1 MAAPDSISP
10 RRVALRHVPRPP
22 VPAGRLRPAVPGKE
36 YERRMAALV
45 DAADADWVV
54 VYGDREH
61 NANLAFFCGFDP
73 RFEEALL
80 LLGPGG
86 RRVLVV
92 GNEGLGYVPV
102 TSVPLEAM
110 LAQSFS
116 LMGQRRTSAPR
127 LADVLAQAGLA
138 PGQRVAVVGW
148 KYLEPEEDEQAA
160 APAWVPALLIRVL
173 QRIVG
178 PDGVVRDATAVV
190 CHPEH
195 GLKSQNTAAQTAQF
209 AWAAERASNA
219 VFRVVDGARPGMTE
233 LEAAGRMGYQGE
245 PLSCHVMMVGGNRD
259 IVGLCSPGDRMLQAG
274 DGVTTAIGYWGSL
287 SCRAG
292 LLTDA
297 PVQSFVDG
305 AAAPYYRAIAAWWET
320 LRIGV
325 AGDTMHAAV
334 MTALEGAAF
343 VPALNPGHLIAIDEW
358 THTPIRPGSR
368 DQLASGMLLQC
379 DIIPSALPPGQAL
392 NCEDTVA
399 LADAG
404 LRAELAAGYPDLWEA
419 IERRRTFMRDA
430 LGLRLD
436 DAVLPLSNHAA
447 YLPPFWQAGDLV
459 CTVAR

>member
-1 MAAPDSISP
+1 MAATDTTAP
-10 RRVALRHVPRPP
+10 RHVALRQVPRPP
-22 VPAGRLRPAVPGKE
+22 IAAGRPRPAVPRDE
-36 YERRMAALV
+36 YERRLAALV
-45 DAADADWVV
+45 AAAGADWVV

-61 NANLAFFCGFDP
+61 HANLAFFCGFDP

-80 LLGPGG
+80 LLGPDE

-102 TSVPLEAM
+102 TTVPLEAM
-110 LAQSFS
+110 LAQSLS

-138 PGQRVAVVGW
+138 AGHDVAVVGW
-148 KYLEPEEDEQAA
+148 KYLEPEEDDGSA
-160 APAWVPALLIRVL
+160 APSWVPAFLV
-173 QRIVG
+173 RILERLVG

-195 GLKSQNTAAQTAQF
+195 GLKSRNTAAQIAQF

-219 VFRVVDGARPGMTE
+219 VFRIVDGARPGMTE
-233 LEAAGRMGYQGE
+233 LDAAGLMGYQGE
-245 PLSCHVMMVGGNRD
+245 PLSCHVMMVGGSRD
-259 IVGLCSPGDRMLQAG
+259 IVGLCSPGDRILQPG

-297 PVQSFVDG
+297 PLPSFVEG
-305 AAAPYYRAIAAWWET
+305 AVVPYFRAIAAWWDT

-325 AGDTMHAAV
+325 TGDTMHSAV
-334 MTALEGAAF
+334 MAALEGAAF
-343 VPALNPGHLIAIDEW
+343 VPALNPGHLIALDEW
-358 THTPIRPGSR
+358 AHTPIRPGSR
-368 DQLASGMLLQC
+368 DQLASGMALQC

-399 LADAG
+399 LADAA
-404 LRAELAAGYPDLWEA
+404 LRAELAAGYPDLWA
-419 IERRRTFMRDA
+419 SIVRRRTFMRDA
-430 LGLRLD
+430 LGLTLD

-447 YLPPFWQAGDLV
+447 YLPPFWRAGDLV
-459 CTVAR
+459 CTVTR